1 LVPTESTSH
10 IILTRKHISPTL
22 PLIEFTQLSPTMA
35 EQRKLHTPLRW
46 TWYQGHTPVWPQEPD
61 IAAVKSLARQHLQSE
76 IDTTIEEDLLDVSF
90 FAEGGF
96 NKLYQITYHDHRPS
110 YLLRVALPVD
120 PYLKT
125 ESEVATIAF
134 LRAQT
139 SMPAPRIIAW
149 QSNRNGELGFE
160 WILMEKIQGVP
171 MCDVWRKIPW
181 ERKLV
186 LVEVLAGF
194 IKEMQDQK
202 FDSIGALYFESALEN
217 IGGKR
222 INAMA
227 HDSSTDVVAADE
239 KPDISDQKQDSDT
252 QESLVSTGFESLQ
265 LHGSSSEDTNRL
277 KPVLESIAN
286 TPQAKPTLA
295 GHIGKDDFAI
305 GQLLD
310 GLFIIRGRLYISG
323 DRGPYSN
330 PIQWLSALIHM
341 ELEWI
346 KKYQTEGDDEYDSDL
361 AEESPAMTSLCHE
374 YLKIL
379 PALFAEEQNGLSCM
393 LDHSDLNPA
402 NILVNPETFDIT
414 GIVDWEMVN
423 VVPHWKAEDHP
434 VFMQDIEPFAE
445 EEPPIPSYDDEED
458 CAVYARDRW
467 DNRLLRRHW
476 DDTMESLRSVAKND
490 VHALEDAVKSNLKR
504 ENLQQ
509 IQNLSDMW
517 NRAQRW
523 LKEYK
528 SSKDSLDNEQ
538 ESEARDEACGEEQEK
553 ISA

>member
-1 LVPTESTSH
+1 
-10 IILTRKHISPTL
+10 
-22 PLIEFTQLSPTMA
+22 
-35 EQRKLHTPLRW
+35 
-46 TWYQGHTPVWPQEPD
+46 
-61 IAAVKSLARQHLQSE
+61 
-76 IDTTIEEDLLDVSF
+76 
-90 FAEGGF
+90 
-96 NKLYQITYHDHRPS
+96 
-110 YLLRVALPVD
+110 
-120 PYLKT
+120 
-125 ESEVATIAF
+125 
-134 LRAQT
+134 
-139 SMPAPRIIAW
+139 
-149 QSNRNGELGFE
+149 
-160 WILMEKIQGVP
+160 
-171 MCDVWRKIPW
+171 
-181 ERKLV
+181 
-186 LVEVLAGF
+186 
-194 IKEMQDQK
+194 
-202 FDSIGALYFESALEN
+202 
-217 IGGKR
+217 
-222 INAMA
+222 
-227 HDSSTDVVAADE
+227 
-239 KPDISDQKQDSDT
+239 
-252 QESLVSTGFESLQ
+252 
-265 LHGSSSEDTNRL
+265 
-277 KPVLESIAN
+277 
-286 TPQAKPTLA
+286 
-295 GHIGKDDFAI
+295 
-305 GQLLD
+305 
-310 GLFIIRGRLYISG
+310 
-323 DRGPYSN
+323 
-330 PIQWLSALIHM
+330 
-341 ELEWI
+341 
-346 KKYQTEGDDEYDSDL
+346 
-361 AEESPAMTSLCHE
+361 
-374 YLKIL
+374 
-379 PALFAEEQNGLSCM
+379 M

>member
-1 LVPTESTSH
+1 MCPTS
-10 IILTRKHISPTL
+10 
-22 PLIEFTQLSPTMA
+22 PLIELSQDPSTMP
-35 EQRKLHTPLRW
+35 EQRKLRTPLRW

-76 IDTTIEEDLLDVSF
+76 IPTAIEEDLLDVSF

-96 NKLYQITYHDHRPS
+96 NKLYEITYHDHQPS

-194 IKEMQDQK
+194 IKEMQDHK
-202 FDSIGALYFESALEN
+202 FDSVGALYFQSALEDV
-217 IGGKR
+217 GGKR

-227 HDSSTDVVAADE
+227 HDSSTEVVVAHE
-239 KPDISDQKQDSDT
+239 KPDISDQKQDLDAR
-252 QESLVSTGFESLQ
+252 ESLVSTDFERLE

-277 KPVLESIAN
+277 KPAHKSTTN

-295 GHIGKDDFAI
+295 ARMGKDDFAI

-310 GLFIIRGRLYISG
+310 GIFIIRGRLYISG

-330 PIQWLSALIHM
+330 PIKWLSALIHV

-361 AEESPAMTSLCHE
+361 AEESPAMASLCHE
-374 YLKIL
+374 YLEVL
-379 PALFAEEQNGLSCM
+379 PALFAEEKNGLSCM

-402 NILVNPETFDIT
+402 NILVNPETFSIT

-434 VFMQDIEPFAE
+434 VFMQDIEPFDE
-445 EEPPIPSYDDEED
+445 EEPPIPSYEDEED

-476 DDTMESLRSVAKND
+476 DDTMKSLKSVAKND
-490 VHALEDAVKSNLKR
+490 VHAQENAVESNLRR
-504 ENLQQ
+504 ECLQQ
-509 IQNLSDMW
+509 IPNLSDMW

-523 LKEYK
+523 MKEYK
-528 SSKDSLDNEQ
+528 SGKVSLDSGQ
-538 ESEARDEACGEEQEK
+538 GSEGRDEACGVEQEET
-553 ISA
+553 SA